1 MKTNFFAKNKITV
14 TIISLLVVIVLGI
27 YLTSSELRDKALG
40 KWVVT
45 FGDKFKNKENILDR
59 YRCAQY
65 VTREPGNSYRIIV
78 RFRVNPSEQ
87 YPEIVNAKPI
97 SREEYHDLRES
108 GYPIFD
114 DPKVLS
120 YDQCFNGY
128 KFLTMDMYN
137 EVSDKIEKLLGS
149 EYDYDGKAYRS
160 LRDWHVTKS
169 VISKYVTGYD
179 HPERHFK
186 GVELSRM
193 DYLWLLQTLEAYSR
207 IYDLNLFNSLHT
219 LINYYEDHSS
229 AVEYL
234 TFNKSPKKL
243 PENTELCIQ
252 IQSKLDEFVDSLPSW
267 FNGANDVY
275 LEQVHSL
282 RVLCSLGEYR
292 KENSIL
298 GCYYRNSTKIKE
310 LESLDSTDFSKD
322 TWYWKYKPWESA
334 LSGLSEVLEYL
345 DQAMVVHY
353 AINKLSLIHI

>member
-193 DYLWLLQTLEAYSR
+193 DYY
-207 IYDLNLFNSLHT
+207 
-219 LINYYEDHSS
+219 
-229 AVEYL
+229 
-234 TFNKSPKKL
+234 
-243 PENTELCIQ
+243 
-252 IQSKLDEFVDSLPSW
+252 
-267 FNGANDVY
+267 GANDVY

-353 AINKLSLIHI
+353 AINKSQIAEILKETFNTYDKDREYCLGLLNETMDMVSKNYEVIQYYV